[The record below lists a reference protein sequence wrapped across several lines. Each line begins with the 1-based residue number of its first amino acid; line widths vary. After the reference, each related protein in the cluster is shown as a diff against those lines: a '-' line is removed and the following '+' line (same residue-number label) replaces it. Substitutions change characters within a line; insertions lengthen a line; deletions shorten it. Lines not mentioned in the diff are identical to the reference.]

1 MAKDT
6 STLENMPRLPR
17 QGGGGGHRA
26 RFKPVE
32 KPKDAKVT
40 LLRIVKLYLR
50 WGKSIGLALVLTI
63 VAAGVSLATPYY
75 IGQAVKAMDIQTGTV
90 SQSLL
95 YTSLAALLGCYSIAW
110 AVSSLNGWIMTRV
123 SQRLVEHIRAEFFEK
138 LQRLPL
144 RFYDT
149 RQKGDTMSRLTND
162 AENISSTVAQTTTQL
177 ISGLISVVG
186 SLLMMLILSPVLTLA
201 ALVTLPLIFLLTRVI
216 SGRSRRYFAAQASLL
231 GSLNGL
237 IEESVTG
244 MKMVKAFNRQAE
256 VLDEFAQ
263 LNRRLTKNSAS
274 ANMWSGFMM
283 PFMNVINN
291 LSFALLACAGGLLSV
306 RGVIDVGVV
315 VSFMSYSKQ
324 FSQPINNI
332 AAMFTTIQSALAG
345 AERVF
350 EVLDQ
355 AEETPDRPD
364 AIDPEQIGGEVEF
377 RSVSFGYTPE
387 QPVLNNISF
396 TVKKGE
402 VIALVG
408 QTGAGKTTI
417 VNLLTRFYEVNQ
429 GAIYIDGVDIRNIK
443 RSSLRRYF
451 SVVLQDTCLF
461 SGTIL
466 DNIRYSNPK
475 ASDEEVVAA
484 AKLAFADSFITQLP
498 KGYHTKVSA
507 SSDTLSQGQRQLI
520 SIARAILCDARLLI
534 LDEATSSVDTKTEK
548 TIQKAFLSL
557 MRDKTSFLI
566 AHRLST
572 IRDADRIMVIGEGSI
587 LESGT
592 HQELMAAK
600 GEYYRMVQSQMGLEE
615 PA

>member
-1 MAKDT
+1 
-6 STLENMPRLPR
+6 LGE
-17 QGGGGGHRA
+17 
-26 RFKPVE
+26 
-32 KPKDAKVT
+32 
-40 LLRIVKLYLR
+40 R
-50 WGKSIGLALVLTI
+50 W
-63 VAAGVSLATPYY
+63 
-75 IGQAVKAMDIQTGTV
+75 
-90 SQSLL
+90 
-95 YTSLAALLGCYSIAW
+95 
-110 AVSSLNGWIMTRV
+110 N
-123 SQRLVEHIRAEFFEK
+123 F
-138 LQRLPL
+138 
-144 RFYDT
+144 
-149 RQKGDTMSRLTND
+149 
-162 AENISSTVAQTTTQL
+162 
-177 ISGLISVVG
+177 
-186 SLLMMLILSPVLTLA
+186 
-201 ALVTLPLIFLLTRVI
+201 
-216 SGRSRRYFAAQASLL
+216 
-231 GSLNGL
+231 
-237 IEESVTG
+237 
-244 MKMVKAFNRQAE
+244 
-256 VLDEFAQ
+256 
-263 LNRRLTKNSAS
+263 
-274 ANMWSGFMM
+274 
-283 PFMNVINN
+283 
-291 LSFALLACAGGLLSV
+291 
-306 RGVIDVGVV
+306 
-315 VSFMSYSKQ
+315 
-324 FSQPINNI
+324 
-332 AAMFTTIQSALAG
+332 
-345 AERVF
+345 
-350 EVLDQ
+350 
-355 AEETPDRPD
+355 
-364 AIDPEQIGGEVEF
+364 
-377 RSVSFGYTPE
+377 SFGYTPE

-417 VNLLTRFYEVNQ
+417 VNLLTRFYEVDE

-484 AKLAFADSFITQLP
+484 AKLAFADSFISQLP
-498 KGYHTKVSA
+498 KGYHTRVSA

-557 MRDKTSFLI
+557 MQDKTSFLI

-592 HQELMAAK
+592 HQELMATK